1 MLAALLVI
9 HYNVIRIWLA
19 HVFWAELFLSE
30 LVCKPFLQVEG
41 ILSSEIVLAIKCS
54 TTKIDW
60 SFQLLCF

>member
-1 MLAALLVI
+1 MSSGLL
-9 HYNVIRIWLA
+9 LK
-19 HVFWAELFLSE
+19 LFLSE

-60 SFQLLCF
+60 SFQLLWHNIKHH